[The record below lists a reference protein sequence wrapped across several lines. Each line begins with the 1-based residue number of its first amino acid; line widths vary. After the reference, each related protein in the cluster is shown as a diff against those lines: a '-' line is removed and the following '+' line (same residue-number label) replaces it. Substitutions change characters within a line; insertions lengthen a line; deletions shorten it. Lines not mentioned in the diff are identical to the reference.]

1 MTPLHMACT
10 HGNVE
15 IAAMLIAHSASLR
28 STDYENS
35 TPLHAACMEGHLG
48 IVQLLFEAG
57 EKQSCLDQV
66 SKVWLFLLWQIN

>member
-15 IAAMLIAHSASLR
+15 IASMLIAHGANLR

-35 TPLHAACMEGHLG
+35 TPLHAASLEGHLG

-57 EKQSCLDQV
+57 DKQGCLDQV
-66 SKVWLFLLWQIN
+66 R